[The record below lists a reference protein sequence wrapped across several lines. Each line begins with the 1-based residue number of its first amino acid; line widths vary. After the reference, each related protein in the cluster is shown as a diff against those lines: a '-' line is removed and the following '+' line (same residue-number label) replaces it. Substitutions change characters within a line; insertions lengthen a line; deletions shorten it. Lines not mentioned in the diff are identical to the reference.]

1 MPGFHVLCYLITTLK
16 KKKIGDA
23 NSEVL
28 TGRGCEVVDM
38 GTRALCVAHNKCL
51 LDHTRNEVK
60 GHIVVLFY
68 SLI

>member
-1 MPGFHVLCYLITTLK
+1 
-16 KKKIGDA
+16 
-23 NSEVL
+23 
-28 TGRGCEVVDM
+28 M

-51 LDHTRNEVK
+51 LDRTRNEVK